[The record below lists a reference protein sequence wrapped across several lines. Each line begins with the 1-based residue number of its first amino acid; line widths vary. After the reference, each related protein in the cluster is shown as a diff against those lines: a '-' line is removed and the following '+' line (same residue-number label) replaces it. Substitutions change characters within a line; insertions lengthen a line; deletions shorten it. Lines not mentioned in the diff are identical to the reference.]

1 MPRRDT
7 VYRIVC
13 AAVFILMEVAA
24 FTLVGG
30 SGRLQSTWIL
40 RAANSVRGALWGVGE
55 NIGRYISLGRE
66 NKNLSEENIRLH
78 MALMAGMEEEDRQKA
93 DSLAEAVNGY
103 GCFNLSPANIVKMS
117 RNSQHNYI
125 ILDKGSEDGI
135 QEQSGIITPYGVVG
149 IVNAVGKHFCYGISF
164 LNKDL
169 SVSARLGRDGIA
181 GPLEWKGSDTRTALL
196 KDIPMHYEVTPGD
209 TVWTSGYSDL
219 FPAGIPLGTAGEVNT
234 VGGTSHQVTVSLFQ
248 DFYALRTVIIATN
261 TGRDEIHELEKREG
275 RR

>member
-7 VYRIVC
+7 VYNIVC

-24 FTLVGG
+24 FALVSN
-30 SGRLQSTWIL
+30 SGRLRSAWVTK
-40 RAANSVRGALWGVGE
+40 AANTVRAALWGVGE
-55 NIGRYISLGRE
+55 DIGRYFSLSRE
-66 NKNLSEENIRLH
+66 NQNLAFENLQLH
-78 MALMAGMEEEDRQKA
+78 MALMSGIKEEEEQKA
-93 DSLAEAVNGY
+93 DSLATTFEGY
-103 GCFNLSPANIVKMS
+103 GCFSFTPANIVKMS

-125 ILDKGSEDGI
+125 ILDKGYEDGV

-149 IVNAVGKHFCYGISF
+149 IVDAVGKHFSYGISF

-181 GPLEWKGSDTRTALL
+181 GPLEWKGSDMHTALL
-196 KDIPMHYEVTPGD
+196 NDIPLHYEVTPGD
-209 TVWTSGYSDL
+209 TVWTSGYSSL

-234 VGGTSHQVTVSLFQ
+234 IGGTTHQVTVTLFQ
-248 DFYALRTVIIATN
+248 DFYALRTVIIAGN
-261 TGRDEIHELEKREG
+261 TGRDEIQELEKREG